1 MNAFVVIFIAL
12 TYAPNVI
19 EAVANLPA
27 ATETI
32 VKKTKC
38 SSGQVYDMIGTDCS
52 QMDLREVPQHLK
64 AKYVEVNWLE
74 F

>member
-12 TYAPNVI
+12 TYALNVI

-64 AKYVEVNWLE
+64 AKYVEVN
-74 F
+74 

>member
-1 MNAFVVIFIAL
+1 MNAFVVLFIAL
-12 TYAPNVI
+12 TYALNVI
-19 EAVANLPA
+19 DAVANLPA
-27 ATETI
+27 ATETV

-64 AKYVEVNWLE
+64 AKYVEVN
-74 F
+74 

>member
-12 TYAPNVI
+12 TYALNVI
-19 EAVANLPA
+19 DAVANLPT
-27 ATETI
+27 ATETV

-38 SSGQVYDMIGTDCS
+38 SIGQVYGMIGTDCS

-64 AKYVEVNWLE
+64 AKYVEVN
-74 F
+74 